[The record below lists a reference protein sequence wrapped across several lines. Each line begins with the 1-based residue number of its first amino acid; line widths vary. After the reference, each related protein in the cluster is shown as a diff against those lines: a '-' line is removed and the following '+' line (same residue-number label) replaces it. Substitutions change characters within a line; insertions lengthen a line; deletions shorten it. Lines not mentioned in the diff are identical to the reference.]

1 MNFPSDSSWHPVLL
15 DEFNSPYFQVLQEKV
30 AQAYLLSAPL
40 VFPPLDQLF
49 KAFEFCSWQDLRV
62 VILGQDPYPTKGHA
76 HGLCFSVAS
85 DVRPLPK
92 SLNNIFKERS
102 SDLQLPDLPNGNLEH
117 WAQQGVLLLNSV
129 LTVYE
134 GQADSHKKWGWEQF
148 TDAVIDKIATEKENM
163 VFVLWGAKAQA
174 KASRIDSSKHLILK
188 AVHPS
193 PLAAHRGFFGSKPF
207 SKTNAFLRMLG
218 KQEIQW

>member
-1 MNFPSDSSWHPVLL
+1 MNFPADSSWYPILL
-15 DEFNSPYFQVLQEKV
+15 DEFNAPYFQVLQEKV
-30 AQAYLLSAPL
+30 AQAYLLSDHL
-40 VFPPLDQLF
+40 IFPPQDQLF
-49 KAFEFCSWQDLRV
+49 NAFEYCPWEDLHV

-76 HGLCFSVAS
+76 NGLCFSVAA

-102 SDLQLPDLPNGNLEH
+102 SDLQLPDLPNGNLDH
-117 WAQQGVLLLNSV
+117 WARQGILLLNTV
-129 LTVYE
+129 LTVQE
-134 GQADSHKKWGWEQF
+134 GQPDSHKKWGWEQF
-148 TDAVIDKIATEKENM
+148 TDAVIEKIATEKENI
-163 VFVLWGAKAQA
+163 VFILWGAKAQA